1 MLVIHEAPI
10 VRDFLLR
17 WVEILIESMLDFG
30 QIIGRGSINPDL
42 STNINELQRKDET

>member
-17 WVEILIESMLDFG
+17 WVEILIESMLDFDSLLG
-30 QIIGRGSINPDL
+30 GVL
-42 STNINELQRKDET
+42 LALV